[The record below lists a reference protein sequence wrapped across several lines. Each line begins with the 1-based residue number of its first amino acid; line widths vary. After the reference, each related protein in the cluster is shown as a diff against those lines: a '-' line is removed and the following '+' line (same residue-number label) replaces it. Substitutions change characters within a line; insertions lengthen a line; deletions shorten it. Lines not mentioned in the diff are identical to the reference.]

1 MQAQYTYIIDTK
13 ENKTKYFIKTI
24 DPSLANEIIKFQKDY
39 MDKQKEL
46 IQTDGC
52 YGLGEK
58 RKRALK
64 IKIRH
69 SKAFIEAV
77 LSDKARW
84 IKDPDFRYEIPDV
97 NAPENAFLLEQVQK
111 NHKT

>member
-1 MQAQYTYIIDTK
+1 
-13 ENKTKYFIKTI
+13 
-24 DPSLANEIIKFQKDY
+24 

-52 YGLGEK
+52 YGLEEK

-77 LSDKARW
+77 LSDKVERG
-84 IKDPDFRYEIPDV
+84 KRS
-97 NAPENAFLLEQVQK
+97 
-111 NHKT
+111 